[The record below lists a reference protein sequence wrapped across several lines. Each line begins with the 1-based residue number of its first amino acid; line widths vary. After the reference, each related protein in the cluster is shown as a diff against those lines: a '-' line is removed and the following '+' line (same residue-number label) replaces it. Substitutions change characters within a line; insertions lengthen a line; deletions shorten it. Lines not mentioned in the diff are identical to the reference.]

1 MRQVAPEPQPL
12 IDLVSRL
19 TYKPNC
25 RFELRDIDRH
35 QGSEGLTLSI
45 YIAGPDTDDF
55 AQTIRVVHYMIV
67 PAASFNEISW
77 RRWLFEQILLVEQ
90 HEASEFFKIDGEK
103 VYAPNHGPG
112 YDPYVVREFTT
123 ADEREI
129 NFRGERG
136 PNRPKEAA

>member
-1 MRQVAPEPQPL
+1 MRQAAPDPEL
-12 IDLVSRL
+12 LFELVKRL
-19 TYKPNC
+19 EYKPNWAF
-25 RFELRDIDRH
+25 RLEDADRG
-35 QGSEGLTLSI
+35 QGSEGLTFSI
-45 YIAGPDTDDF
+45 YISGPDTDDVERD
-55 AQTIRVVHYMIV
+55 IHVVHYMIV

-77 RRWLFEQILLVEQ
+77 RRWLFDQILLVEQ

-123 ADEREI
+123 PEEREI

-136 PNRPKEAA
+136 PNR